1 MPLALTPKPLTPI
14 LKRLDKSLVKLLKLT
29 SLLVALLLA
38 AAIAWA
44 SLSGSPF
51 MQSIPW
57 IPDFIARWAD
67 RNPNFRNFPAFGLLS
82 FALFTATLL
91 LRDKQI
97 PLVRTALICTLITI
111 LLAALFELLQLA
123 LPNRSADWRDILW
136 SALGALTATLL
147 PAFILKLL
155 RR

>member
-82 FALFTATLL
+82 FALFTAALL

-147 PAFILKLL
+147 PAFILKLRL
-155 RR
+155 R